1 MGKFAIVGASNTII
15 DFAAFYLL
23 HSVFNVYFI
32 IAHII
37 GFLVA
42 VVNGFYFNATW
53 TFQCLDKKC
62 WHKQAVS
69 YAIVGVIGLG
79 LSTLTI
85 YIGNYFLH
93 VYLAK
98 VLATFVSFSWN
109 YIASKIFVF
118 KVSIDTQ
125 DSE

>member
-15 DFAAFYLL
+15 DFAVFYLL
-23 HSVFNVYFI
+23 HSVFDVYFV
-32 IAHII
+32 IAHIS
-37 GFLVA
+37 GFLIA
-42 VVNGFYFNATW
+42 VINSFYFNATW
-53 TFQCLDKKC
+53 TFQSLDKRH

-85 YIGNYFLH
+85 CIGDHFLH

-109 YIASKIFVF
+109 YIASKFFVF
-118 KVSIDTQ
+118 KAPVDTQ
-125 DSE
+125 